1 MQYEIAFLRG
11 DTAGMDRTAAL
22 SEGKT
27 GAEDWISDARGS
39 ALAYSGHLQHAR
51 RMSLR
56 AEELGQQAGDRERPA
71 QYAAEAAVREA
82 LFGNGSEAMRNATAA
97 LGLSKGRDVEYG
109 AALALALSGNS
120 SRSETLVNELE
131 QRFPEA
137 TLVRFNYVPTLRAL
151 LTLNRGDPSK
161 AIELLEV
168 ARSYELGFPGFDSVV
183 VIGSL
188 YPVYVR
194 GLAYLAEHQ
203 SAKAAGEFRKALDHG
218 GIIFADPVG
227 ALAHL
232 QLGRAFAQSGD
243 ISQAKAACQD
253 FLTLW
258 KDADPGIP
266 ILKQA
271 KAECAALR

>member
-120 SRSETLVNELE
+120 SRSETLVTSWNNGSQRPHWCDSITC
-131 QRFPEA
+131 QRF
-137 TLVRFNYVPTLRAL
+137 VHSSR
-151 LTLNRGDPSK
+151 
-161 AIELLEV
+161 
-168 ARSYELGFPGFDSVV
+168 
-183 VIGSL
+183 
-188 YPVYVR
+188 
-194 GLAYLAEHQ
+194 
-203 SAKAAGEFRKALDHG
+203 
-218 GIIFADPVG
+218 
-227 ALAHL
+227 
-232 QLGRAFAQSGD
+232 
-243 ISQAKAACQD
+243 
-253 FLTLW
+253 
-258 KDADPGIP
+258 
-266 ILKQA
+266 
-271 KAECAALR
+271 